1 MPIIVSGPTNVS
13 AHDDGVAL
21 LHVGEH
27 AVRPYP
33 LLAIDTIPRMNGKGK
48 SGYCSFYRGNVLYER
63 NEYDLMNADGGWHAY
78 ISW

>member
-1 MPIIVSGPTNVS
+1 MYLPTMMV
-13 AHDDGVAL
+13 
-21 LHVGEH
+21 LHGSMW
-27 AVRPYP
+27 ANTRFAPTRW
-33 LLAIDTIPRMNGKGK
+33 LAIDTIPRMNGKGK